1 MPDQHHQVLALLGEA
16 PQRFQRLG
24 HVVLQRLHRR
34 AHPFDLS
41 RQPERGD
48 GDGRRHPQERQR
60 DDGER
65 DGDGRSDPLGA
76 GADLEQCECLQ
87 IHGVLPEVADGR
99 TATKCRRR
107 GPSRKTTASDTHR
120 NPLAPLD
127 VPTGPRQLW
136 PCLHAFSCAA
146 VVRCAGT
153 VRPAGNKNAALPI
166 LAATVL
172 ADGPVELDNIPRI
185 RDVETMLALLVDLGA
200 SAEWIGPN
208 LVRVD
213 ARGVKPKPLDPG
225 LCAKI
230 RASILLA
237 GPLLARFGTVTL
249 PPPGGDVIG
258 RRRVDTHFLALEQLG
273 ASVMVGDRYELEA
286 KGLQGADIFLDEPSV
301 TGTENALMAAVAAKG
316 RTVLRNAACEPH
328 VQDLARALVAMGA
341 QIEGIGSNI
350 YTIEGGRPLGGASY
364 AIGPDHI
371 EIGSF
376 IGLAA
381 VTNGDITIDPVRPED
396 LRSTLL
402 GFERLGIRPRVEG
415 NRLTVGPD
423 QERRIRPDLGGHVP
437 KLEDGPWPAFPAD
450 VMSTTIVTATQCS
463 GMILVFEKMFESRLF
478 FVDKLIGMGA
488 RIVLCDP
495 HRAVI
500 SGPSA
505 LKGGIVESPDIRA
518 GMAMVLAALA
528 AEGASTIHNV
538 GQIERGYERIDERL
552 RALGA
557 EIERVDG

>member
-1 MPDQHHQVLALLGEA
+1 MPPRYLV
-16 PQRFQRLG
+16 
-24 HVVLQRLHRR
+24 
-34 AHPFDLS
+34 
-41 RQPERGD
+41 RG
-48 GDGRRHPQERQR
+48 
-60 DDGER
+60 
-65 DGDGRSDPLGA
+65 GRSL
-76 GADLEQCECLQ
+76 
-87 IHGVLPEVADGR
+87 
-99 TATKCRRR
+99 R
-107 GPSRKTTASDTHR
+107 GSI
-120 NPLAPLD
+120 
-127 VPTGPRQLW
+127 
-136 PCLHAFSCAA
+136 
-146 VVRCAGT
+146 
-153 VRPAGNKNAALPI
+153 RPAGNKNAALPI
-166 LAATVL
+166 LASTVL
-172 ADGPVELDNIPRI
+172 ADGPMELDNIPRI

-200 SAEWIGPN
+200 SAEWTGPN

-213 ARGVKPKPLDPG
+213 ARQVRPKPLDPK
-225 LCAKI
+225 LCARI

-273 ASVMVGDRYELEA
+273 ASVTVGDRYELEA
-286 KGLQGADIFLDEPSV
+286 KKGLVGADIFLDEPSV
-301 TGTENALMAAVAAKG
+301 TGTENALMAAVAARG

-341 QIEGIGSNI
+341 QIDGIGSNI

-364 AIGPDHI
+364 SIGPDHI

-381 VTNGDITIDPVRPED
+381 VTNGEITIEPVRPDD

-402 GFERLGIRPRVEG
+402 GFERLGIRPRVDG
-415 NRLTVGPD
+415 QRLTVDAD

-450 VMSTTIVTATQCS
+450 VMSTTIVSATQCS
-463 GMILVFEKMFESRLF
+463 GMLLVFEKMFESRLF

-500 SGPSA
+500 SGPSP
-505 LKGGIVESPDIRA
+505 LKGGTVESPDIRA
-518 GMAMVLAALA
+518 GMAMLLAALA
-528 AEGASTIHNV
+528 ADGSSTIHNV

-557 EIERVDG
+557 DIERVDD

>member
-1 MPDQHHQVLALLGEA
+1 MP
-16 PQRFQRLG
+16 PRFLVQG
-24 HVVLQRLHRR
+24 
-34 AHPFDLS
+34 
-41 RQPERGD
+41 
-48 GDGRRHPQERQR
+48 GR
-60 DDGER
+60 
-65 DGDGRSDPLGA
+65 PL
-76 GADLEQCECLQ
+76 
-87 IHGVLPEVADGR
+87 R
-99 TATKCRRR
+99 
-107 GPSRKTTASDTHR
+107 
-120 NPLAPLD
+120 
-127 VPTGPRQLW
+127 
-136 PCLHAFSCAA
+136 
-146 VVRCAGT
+146 GT

-166 LAATVL
+166 LAATLL
-172 ADGPVELDNIPRI
+172 ADGPVDLDNIPRI

-200 SAEWIGPN
+200 SAEWNGEHS
-208 LVRVD
+208 LRVD
-213 ARGVKPKPLDPG
+213 TRSVKPKALDPR

-237 GPLLARFGTVTL
+237 GPMLARFGSVTL

-258 RRRVDTHFLALEQLG
+258 RRRVDTHFLALEHLG

-286 KGLQGADIFLDEPSV
+286 KELRGDDIFLDEPSV
-301 TGTENALMAAVAAKG
+301 TGTENALMAAVMAKG

-328 VQDLARALVAMGA
+328 VQDLARCLVSMGA
-341 QIEGIGSNI
+341 EISGIGSNI
-350 YTIEGGRPLGGASY
+350 YTIEGGRPLGGTSY
-364 AIGPDHI
+364 TIGPDHI

-381 VTNGDITIDPVRPED
+381 VTNSDIVIEPVRQED
-396 LRSTLL
+396 LRSTIL
-402 GFERLGIRPRVEG
+402 GFERLGIRPKIEG
-415 NRLTVGPD
+415 NRLTVNSG

-463 GMILVFEKMFESRLF
+463 GMLLVFEKMFESRLF

-500 SGPSA
+500 SGPSP
-505 LKGGIVESPDIRA
+505 LKGGTVESPDIRA
-518 GMAMVLAALA
+518 GMAMLLAALA
-528 AEGASTIHNV
+528 AEGPSTIHNV

>member
-1 MPDQHHQVLALLGEA
+1 MP
-16 PQRFQRLG
+16 PRFQ
-24 HVVLQRLHRR
+24 V
-34 AHPFDLS
+34 
-41 RQPERGD
+41 RG
-48 GDGRRHPQERQR
+48 GR
-60 DDGER
+60 
-65 DGDGRSDPLGA
+65 PL
-76 GADLEQCECLQ
+76 
-87 IHGVLPEVADGR
+87 R
-99 TATKCRRR
+99 
-107 GPSRKTTASDTHR
+107 
-120 NPLAPLD
+120 
-127 VPTGPRQLW
+127 
-136 PCLHAFSCAA
+136 
-146 VVRCAGT
+146 GT

-166 LAATVL
+166 LASTVL
-172 ADGPVELDNIPRI
+172 ADGVVELDNIPRI
-185 RDVETMLALLVDLGA
+185 RDVETMLALLQDLGA
-200 SAEWIGPN
+200 QAQWTAAN
-208 LVRVD
+208 TVRLD
-213 ARGVKPKPLDPG
+213 TRPLRPKPLDPA
-225 LCAKI
+225 LCARI

-237 GPLLARFGTVTL
+237 GPMLARFGAVTL

-273 ASVMVGDRYELEA
+273 ASVTVGDRYELEG
-286 KGLQGADIFLDEPSV
+286 KHLTGNDIFLDEPSV
-301 TGTENALMAAVAAKG
+301 TGTENALMAAVMAKG

-341 QIEGIGSNI
+341 HIEGIGSNI
-350 YTIEGGRPLGGASY
+350 YTVEGGRPLGGASY

-381 VTNGDITIDPVRPED
+381 VTNGEVVIDPVRGED

-402 GFERLGIRPRVEG
+402 GFERLGIRPRVDG
-415 NRLTVGPD
+415 TRLTVSPD

-463 GMILVFEKMFESRLF
+463 GMLLVFEKMFESRLF

-500 SGPSA
+500 SGPSP
-505 LKGGIVESPDIRA
+505 LKGGTVESPDIRA
-518 GMAMVLAALA
+518 GMAMLLAALA
-528 AEGASTIHNV
+528 AEGPSTIHNV

-557 EIERVDG
+557 EIERAE

>member
-1 MPDQHHQVLALLGEA
+1 MP
-16 PQRFQRLG
+16 PRFLVHG
-24 HVVLQRLHRR
+24 
-34 AHPFDLS
+34 
-41 RQPERGD
+41 
-48 GDGRRHPQERQR
+48 GR
-60 DDGER
+60 
-65 DGDGRSDPLGA
+65 PL
-76 GADLEQCECLQ
+76 
-87 IHGVLPEVADGR
+87 
-99 TATKCRRR
+99 K
-107 GPSRKTTASDTHR
+107 
-120 NPLAPLD
+120 
-127 VPTGPRQLW
+127 
-136 PCLHAFSCAA
+136 
-146 VVRCAGT
+146 GT

-172 ADGPVELDNIPRI
+172 ADGPVDLDNIPRI
-185 RDVETMLALLVDLGA
+185 RDVETMLAILMDMGA
-200 SAEWIGPN
+200 SVEWKGPN
-208 LVRVD
+208 ALRVD
-213 ARGVKPKPLDPG
+213 ARGLKPKPLDPA
-225 LCAKI
+225 LCTKI

-237 GPLLARFGTVTL
+237 GPLLARFGSVTL

-258 RRRVDTHFLALEQLG
+258 RRRVDTHFLALEHLG

-286 KGLQGADIFLDEPSV
+286 KGLRGADIFLDEPSV
-301 TGTENALMAAVAAKG
+301 TGTENALMAAVMAKG
-316 RTVLRNAACEPH
+316 RTTLRNAACEPH

-341 QIEGIGSNI
+341 EISGIGSNI
-350 YTIEGGRPLGGASY
+350 YTIEGGRPLEGASY
-364 AIGPDHI
+364 SIGPDHI

-381 VTNGDITIDPVRPED
+381 VTNSDMTIEPVRGDD

-402 GFERLGIRPRVEG
+402 GFERLGIRPRIEG
-415 NRLTVGPD
+415 NRLSVSSG

-463 GMILVFEKMFESRLF
+463 GMLLVFEKMFESRLF

-500 SGPSA
+500 SGPSP
-505 LKGGIVESPDIRA
+505 LKGGTVESPDIRA
-518 GMAMVLAALA
+518 GMAMLLAALA
-528 AEGASTIHNV
+528 ADGASTIHNV

-552 RALGA
+552 RARGA

>member
-1 MPDQHHQVLALLGEA
+1 MP
-16 PQRFQRLG
+16 PRFL
-24 HVVLQRLHRR
+24 V
-34 AHPFDLS
+34 
-41 RQPERGD
+41 RG
-48 GDGRRHPQERQR
+48 GR
-60 DDGER
+60 
-65 DGDGRSDPLGA
+65 PL
-76 GADLEQCECLQ
+76 
-87 IHGVLPEVADGR
+87 
-99 TATKCRRR
+99 R
-107 GPSRKTTASDTHR
+107 GS
-120 NPLAPLD
+120 
-127 VPTGPRQLW
+127 
-136 PCLHAFSCAA
+136 
-146 VVRCAGT
+146 

-166 LAATVL
+166 LASTVL
-172 ADGPVELDNIPRI
+172 ADGPMELDNIPRI
-185 RDVETMLALLVDLGA
+185 RDVETMLELLVDLGA
-200 SAEWIGPN
+200 AVEWIGPN

-213 ARGVKPKPLDPG
+213 ARQLHPKPLDPK
-225 LCAKI
+225 LCARI

-273 ASVMVGDRYELEA
+273 AAVNVGDRYELEA
-286 KGLQGADIFLDEPSV
+286 KKGLTGADIFLDEPSV

-341 QIEGIGSNI
+341 SIEGIGTNV
-350 YTIEGGRPLGGASY
+350 YTIEGGRALHGAGY
-364 AIGPDHI
+364 TIGPDHI

-381 VTNGDITIDPVRPED
+381 VTNGAITIDPVRSED
-396 LRSTLL
+396 LRSILL
-402 GFERLGIRPRVEG
+402 GFERLGIRPRVDG
-415 NRLTVGPD
+415 QRLTVDAD

-450 VMSTTIVTATQCS
+450 VMSTTIVSATQCS
-463 GMILVFEKMFESRLF
+463 GMLLVFEKMFESRLF

-500 SGPSA
+500 SGPSL
-505 LKGGIVESPDIRA
+505 LKGGTVESPDIRA
-518 GMAMVLAALA
+518 GMAMLLAALA

-557 EIERVDG
+557 EIERRDD

>member
-1 MPDQHHQVLALLGEA
+1 
-16 PQRFQRLG
+16 
-24 HVVLQRLHRR
+24 
-34 AHPFDLS
+34 
-41 RQPERGD
+41 
-48 GDGRRHPQERQR
+48 
-60 DDGER
+60 
-65 DGDGRSDPLGA
+65 
-76 GADLEQCECLQ
+76 
-87 IHGVLPEVADGR
+87 
-99 TATKCRRR
+99 
-107 GPSRKTTASDTHR
+107 
-120 NPLAPLD
+120 
-127 VPTGPRQLW
+127 
-136 PCLHAFSCAA
+136 
-146 VVRCAGT
+146 
-153 VRPAGNKNAALPI
+153 
-166 LAATVL
+166 
-172 ADGPVELDNIPRI
+172 
-185 RDVETMLALLVDLGA
+185 MLALLVDLGA
-200 SAEWIGPN
+200 AAEWTGGN
-208 LVRVD
+208 ALRVD
-213 ARGVKPKPLDPG
+213 TRSVKPKPLEPA
-225 LCAKI
+225 LCSKI

-237 GPLLARFGTVTL
+237 GPLLARFGSVTL

-258 RRRVDTHFLALEQLG
+258 RRRVDTHFLALEHLG

-286 KGLQGADIFLDEPSV
+286 KELKGDDIFLDEPSV
-301 TGTENALMAAVAAKG
+301 TGTENALMASVMAKG

-341 QIEGIGSNI
+341 EIAGIGSNI
-350 YTIEGGRPLGGASY
+350 YTVEGGRPLVGTSY
-364 AIGPDHI
+364 TIGPDHI

-381 VTNGDITIDPVRPED
+381 VTNGDVTIEPVRTED
-396 LRSTLL
+396 LRSILL

-415 NRLTVGPD
+415 TKLSVGAG
-423 QERRIRPDLGGHVP
+423 QERRVRPDLGGHVP

-463 GMILVFEKMFESRLF
+463 GMLLVFEKMFESRLF

-500 SGPSA
+500 SGPSS

-528 AEGASTIHNV
+528 AEGPSTIHNV

>member
-1 MPDQHHQVLALLGEA
+1 MP
-16 PQRFQRLG
+16 PRFL
-24 HVVLQRLHRR
+24 V
-34 AHPFDLS
+34 
-41 RQPERGD
+41 RG
-48 GDGRRHPQERQR
+48 GR
-60 DDGER
+60 
-65 DGDGRSDPLGA
+65 PL
-76 GADLEQCECLQ
+76 
-87 IHGVLPEVADGR
+87 R
-99 TATKCRRR
+99 
-107 GPSRKTTASDTHR
+107 
-120 NPLAPLD
+120 
-127 VPTGPRQLW
+127 
-136 PCLHAFSCAA
+136 
-146 VVRCAGT
+146 GT

-172 ADGPVELDNIPRI
+172 ADGPMDLDNIPRI
-185 RDVETMLALLVDLGA
+185 RDVETMLAILADLGA
-200 SAEWIGPN
+200 TVEWTGPN

-213 ARGVKPKPLDPG
+213 ARGVRPKPLDVA
-225 LCAKI
+225 LCARI

-237 GPLLARFGTVTL
+237 GPLLARFGKVTL

-273 ASVMVGDRYELEA
+273 ASVTVGDRYELEA
-286 KGLQGADIFLDEPSV
+286 KELAGSDIFLDEPSV
-301 TGTENALMAAVAAKG
+301 TGTENALMAAVMAKG

-328 VQDLARALVAMGA
+328 VQDLARCLVAMGA
-341 QIEGIGSNI
+341 HIEGIGSNI
-350 YTIEGGRPLGGASY
+350 YTIEGGRPLSGASY

-381 VTNGDITIDPVRPED
+381 VTNGDITIDPVRAED

-402 GFERLGIRPRVEG
+402 GFERLGIRPRIEG
-415 NRLTVGPD
+415 PRLIVGTG

-463 GMILVFEKMFESRLF
+463 GMLLVFEKMFESRLF
-478 FVDKLIGMGA
+478 FVDKLISMGA

-500 SGPSA
+500 SGPSP
-505 LKGGIVESPDIRA
+505 LKGGTVESPDIRA
-518 GMAMVLAALA
+518 GMAMLLAALA

-557 EIERVDG
+557 EIERMDG